1 MRPVLTKDQSFFLD
15 DFCVKNK
22 IISKKE
28 LMDNAGKLSAQF
40 FVEKIKNP
48 FNQKVLVLAGKGD
61 NGGDAVIMHHYL
73 KIYGVKSK
81 LYVFNKTKVNSFIK
95 DYAISTGDILEKLND
110 SIIQKFNWFIG
121 KKKGTTCR
129 WLSSPQIQA

>member
-1 MRPVLTKDQSFFLD
+1 MKPILTKNQSFFLD

-40 FVEKIKNP
+40 FVDNIKNP

-61 NGGDAVIMHHYL
+61 NGGDAIIMHHYL
-73 KIYGVKSK
+73 KIYGVDSK
-81 LYVFNKTKVNSFIK
+81 LYVFNKTKAIADMPIPPKPIK
-95 DYAISTGDILEKLND
+95 
-110 SIIQKFNWFIG
+110 
-121 KKKGTTCR
+121 
-129 WLSSPQIQA
+129 